1 MKRIVIKIG
10 TNVIT
15 QDDGLLD
22 LTTISHIV
30 DQLITI
36 KKQGIEVVLVSS
48 GAVGAGRSLYPKT
61 KGLSKVVQRQ
71 VFSAIGQVQLMQWYR
86 SLLSN
91 YQVFCAQVLATKED
105 FRDRQHYLNMQNCL
119 LGLMR
124 EDVLPIVNEN
134 DVVSI
139 NELMF
144 TDNDE
149 LASLIAAMIN
159 ADHLII
165 LSSIDGVF
173 DGNPNDTD
181 SQLITTI
188 QANDKKIEEV
198 VLPQKS
204 SFGRGGM
211 STKIR
216 MAQQSASM
224 GTSVVIANGKRQQ
237 ILLDILSGN
246 YIGTTFP
253 AASNLSNVKKWM
265 AHNKQAHQATIIINQ
280 GAVNSLRSK
289 EQITSLLPIGILRIE
304 GTFKK
309 GDLLKIISQAGEMIG
324 LGIAQ
329 YAADKAEKLIGQQGK
344 KALIH
349 YDYLYVED

>member
-1 MKRIVIKIG
+1 MKRIVIKVG

-22 LTTISHIV
+22 LTAISHIV
-30 DQLITI
+30 DQLIAI
-36 KKQGIEVVLVSS
+36 KKKGVEVVLVSS

-61 KGLSKVVQRQ
+61 KDLSKVVQRQ

-124 EDVLPIVNEN
+124 DDVLPIVNEN

-159 ADHLII
+159 ADTLII

-173 DGNPNDTD
+173 DGDPNSAD
-181 SQLITTI
+181 SQLITSI
-188 QANDKKIEEV
+188 KANDKKIEEV

-224 GTSVVIANGKRQQ
+224 GTTVVIANGKRSH
-237 ILLDILSGN
+237 ILSNILSGN

-253 AASNLSNVKKWM
+253 AASNLSNVKKWI
-265 AHNKQAHQATIIINQ
+265 AHNKQAPQSAIVINE
-280 GAVNSLRSK
+280 GAVQSLRSK
-289 EQITSLLPIGILRIE
+289 EQITSLLPIGVLSIKGE
-304 GTFKK
+304 FKK
-309 GDLLKIISQAGEMIG
+309 GDLLKIISETGEIIG

-329 YAADKAEKLIGQQGK
+329 YASEKAEKFIGHKGK